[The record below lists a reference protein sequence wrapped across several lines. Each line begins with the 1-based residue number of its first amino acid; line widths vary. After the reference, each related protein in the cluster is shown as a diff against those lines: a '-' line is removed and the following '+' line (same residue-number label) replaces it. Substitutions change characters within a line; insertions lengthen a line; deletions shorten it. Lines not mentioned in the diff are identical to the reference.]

1 MLYLMKK
8 RATVYLVAISAVLI
22 ITAVLLVLS
31 LFTTNPTRLGPAG
44 VTFWFIN
51 ALVMVSALMTVVSFK
66 FKTRNLKNQDN
77 QMALFKSSLRFGS
90 LIGFSIVGLLAL
102 SSLRSLSWRDILLFI
117 LIVIVVEVF
126 FRTRKKDA

>member
-90 LIGFSIVGLLAL
+90 LVGFSIVGLLAL

>member
-1 MLYLMKK
+1 MKK

>member
-22 ITAVLLVLS
+22 ITAAVLVLS
-31 LFTTNPTRLGPAG
+31 LFTTNPTKLGPAG

-51 ALVMVSALMTVVSFK
+51 ALAMVSSLITIISFK
-66 FKTRNLKNQDN
+66 LKSRNLKNKDN
-77 QMALFKSSLRFGS
+77 QLALFRSSLRFGS
-90 LIGFSIVGLLAL
+90 LLGFSIVGLLAL
-102 SSLRSLSWRDILLFI
+102 SSLRSLSWRDILLFA

-126 FRTRKKDA
+126 FRSRKKVA

>member
-51 ALVMVSALMTVVSFK
+51 AKFAGYSNYFFK
-66 FKTRNLKNQDN
+66 FSKYLFLK
-77 QMALFKSSLRFGS
+77 
-90 LIGFSIVGLLAL
+90 FS
-102 SSLRSLSWRDILLFI
+102 FP
-117 LIVIVVEVF
+117 
-126 FRTRKKDA
+126 

>member
-1 MLYLMKK
+1 MKK

-90 LIGFSIVGLLAL
+90 LVGFSIVGLLAL

>member
-66 FKTRNLKNQDN
+66 FKMRNLKNQDN

-90 LIGFSIVGLLAL
+90 LVGFSIVGLLAL

>member
-1 MLYLMKK
+1 MKK

-66 FKTRNLKNQDN
+66 FKMRNLKNQVN
-77 QMALFKSSLRFGS
+77 QMALFKCSLRFGS
-90 LIGFSIVGLLAL
+90 LVGFSIVGLLAL

>member
-51 ALVMVSALMTVVSFK
+51 SLVMVSALMTVVSFK
-66 FKTRNLKNQDN
+66 FKTRNLKSQDN
-77 QMALFKSSLRFGS
+77 QMSLFKSSLRFGS
-90 LIGFSIVGLLAL
+90 LVGFSIVGLLAL

>member
-1 MLYLMKK
+1 MKK

-66 FKTRNLKNQDN
+66 FKMRNLKNQDN

-90 LIGFSIVGLLAL
+90 LVGFSIVGLLAL

>member
-51 ALVMVSALMTVVSFK
+51 ALVMVSALITIVSFK

-90 LIGFSIVGLLAL
+90 LVGFSIVGLLAL

>member
-8 RATVYLVAISAVLI
+8 RATVYLVAISAVLV
-22 ITAVLLVLS
+22 ITAVLFVLS

-51 ALVMVSALMTVVSFK
+51 ALVMVSALITIVSFK
-66 FKTRNLKNQDN
+66 FKTRNLKSQDN

-90 LIGFSIVGLLAL
+90 LVGFSIVGLLAL
-102 SSLRSLSWRDILLFI
+102 SSLRSLSWRDILLFM